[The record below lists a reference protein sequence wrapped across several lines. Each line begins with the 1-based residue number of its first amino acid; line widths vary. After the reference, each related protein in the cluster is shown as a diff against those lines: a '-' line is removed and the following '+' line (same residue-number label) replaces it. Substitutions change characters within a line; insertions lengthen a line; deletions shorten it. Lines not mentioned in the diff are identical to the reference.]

1 MNKADFLNIIKQNKA
16 LSDNEFN
23 DISKISSN
31 YPYFQTAY
39 VLLLNSLYRSDDI
52 EFTMKLKETA
62 IYVADREVLYEL
74 LNTEDWFSRGSADG
88 TMEEGAA
95 SKEEDKQAVADE
107 EEDSPAMPLSDMG
120 VQENVSHK
128 EGDRDGEKEKQKE
141 KVPGG
146 RREEGPNV
154 YEPVSGRSREE
165 LIREIQARLSE
176 ISGEDILQID
186 EEAGVHDQTRAEE
199 AEDIDEIKLPGS
211 DELLD
216 LDLETPYPHD
226 EEKKSQNE
234 RDEGIIGD
242 DELVNRFILTNP
254 RIEPRKDQ
262 GEAQHDDIS
271 SSSSRESPQLVS
283 ETLAGIYLSQGYYSK
298 AISIYEKLSLKYPE
312 KSSYFA
318 SQIEKIKE
326 ILLKTD

>member
-1 MNKADFLNIIKQNKA
+1 MNKADFLNIIKQNKV
-16 LSDNEFN
+16 LSDIEFN
-23 DISKISSN
+23 DISRISTN

-39 VLLLNSLYRSDDI
+39 VILLNSLYRTDDI
-52 EFTMKLKETA
+52 EFTGKLKETA
-62 IYVADREVLYEL
+62 IYIADREVLYRL
-74 LNTEDWFSRGSADG
+74 LNTEDWFSHGSAAG
-88 TMEEGAA
+88 TKDRTAA
-95 SKEEDKQAVADE
+95 LKEEDEQAVPVKETDR
-107 EEDSPAMPLSDMG
+107 PATPLSEAGAREDEHRRLADTKG
-120 VQENVSHK
+120 PGERVKDAGRGRK
-128 EGDRDGEKEKQKE
+128 EGST
-141 KVPGG
+141 
-146 RREEGPNV
+146 V

-165 LIREIQARLSE
+165 LIREIQTRLNE

-186 EEAGVHDQTRAEE
+186 DSAGEQEQSRGEE
-199 AEDIDEIKLPGS
+199 AEDIDDIKLPGS

-216 LDLETPYPHD
+216 LDLEPGKTD
-226 EEKKSQNE
+226 EEKKSQDE
-234 RDEGIIGD
+234 AKEGIIDD

-262 GEAQHDDIS
+262 GETQQDDIS
-271 SSSSRESPQLVS
+271 AASSRESPQLVS